1 VDGEPVPGTF
11 AQEDELFGI
20 GRALGDTGCGVF
32 ELAGAGAGG
41 DTAGDA
47 PDAALKEIDWMH
59 RLSADIGRPVS
70 FAMLQFDSEPDQWRE
85 LLAICDR
92 TRADGADVVA
102 QFAARPFGV
111 LAGHQTDANP
121 LLGRPAY
128 VELYGLPLA
137 EKVARLRDPEVRRR
151 ILGPE
156 RTHEGPGFG
165 SFLDTP
171 EMMAKLF
178 PMGDPPDYEPTADKS
193 IAAIAERE
201 GRPADEV
208 LYEHMLKDEGR
219 ELLLLPLMNYSN
231 GSLDPMREM
240 LFDPNTVLSLGDGG
254 AHCGIICDA
263 SLTTFMLTHWV
274 RDRSRGE
281 RVPLEYAI
289 HRMTQ
294 HTARFYGLMD
304 RGVIAPGYKADF
316 NVIDFDNMQLRRPE
330 MAYDLPGNARRL
342 LQKADGYVAK
352 IVSGEVVMQA
362 GQPTGRLP
370 GRLMRGARP
379 APAH

>member
-1 VDGEPVPGTF
+1 
-11 AQEDELFGI
+11 
-20 GRALGDTGCGVF
+20 
-32 ELAGAGAGG
+32 
-41 DTAGDA
+41 
-47 PDAALKEIDWMH
+47 MH

-85 LLAICDR
+85 LLAICER

-178 PMGDPPDYEPTADKS
+178 PMGDPPDYEPTADRS

-316 NVIDFDNMQLRRPE
+316 NIIDFDNMQLRRPE

-370 GRLMRGARP
+370 GRLIRGARP